1 MTASMRRPRRRAP
14 LSVRSLLLV
23 AAAVALLVAVSGQ
36 EAASTTA
43 RTWLGGEMNG
53 VPLPVP
59 HGSPVRLIAP
69 GWYGVVNV
77 KWLKRIEVRDTRFM
91 GRFMARDYV
100 TIREEPSGA
109 GYVETSVGR
118 ARLKSAPA
126 KVTRKGGDYR
136 IYGAAWGRPIAKVE
150 VRIDDG
156 PWREAT
162 IDQTNNAPYAWK
174 IWTLDWPNPSP
185 GEHRITSRA
194 TDTQGNV
201 QPAMTDPVM
210 ANKRTYWE
218 TFGQASRTV
227 RVA

>member
-1 MTASMRRPRRRAP
+1 
-14 LSVRSLLLV
+14 
-23 AAAVALLVAVSGQ
+23 
-36 EAASTTA
+36 
-43 RTWLGGEMNG
+43 
-53 VPLPVP
+53 
-59 HGSPVRLIAP
+59 
-69 GWYGVVNV
+69 
-77 KWLKRIEVRDTRFM
+77 M

-118 ARLKSAPA
+118 ARLKSAPGQ
-126 KVTRKGGDYR
+126 VTRKGGDYR

-162 IDQTNNAPYAWK
+162 IDRTNDAPYAWK

-185 GEHRITSRA
+185 GEHRITSCA
-194 TDTQGNV
+194 TDAQGNV

-210 ANKRTYWE
+210 ANKKTYWE
-218 TFGQASRTV
+218 TFGQVSRTV
-227 RVA
+227 RIA

>member
-1 MTASMRRPRRRAP
+1 MAVRRQMPLEAGAAREGEGRA
-14 LSVRSLLLV
+14 
-23 AAAVALLVAVSGQ
+23 ALPQ
-36 EAASTTA
+36 
-43 RTWLGGEMNG
+43 
-53 VPLPVP
+53 P
-59 HGSPVRLIAP
+59 HGFPLRLIAP
-69 GWYGVVNV
+69 GWYGIANV
-77 KWLKRIEVRDTRFM
+77 KWLQRIEIRDTRFM

-118 ARLKSAPA
+118 ARLKSAPG

-194 TDTQGNV
+194 TDAQGNV

-210 ANKRTYWE
+210 ANKKTYWE
-218 TFGQASRTV
+218 TFGQVSRTV
-227 RVA
+227 RIA